1 MGHKHSFS
9 KKTAWLVKH
18 EQGGVI
24 LFIFLLL
31 FFPLIEGNY
40 LIKTPSLRVWVQ
52 RNYFFPQICWVLSEY
67 NSFHYMYF
75 PNSVGSK
82 VKKKTKEKDAIFQ
95 TIEKQTTQNASFV

>member
-31 FFPLIEGNY
+31 FFPLIEGKLSDKDTIFKGVGTKKLFFSPN
-40 LIKTPSLRVWVQ
+40 LLGPVRVQ
-52 RNYFFPQICWVLSEY
+52 
-67 NSFHYMYF
+67 
-75 PNSVGSK
+75 
-82 VKKKTKEKDAIFQ
+82 
-95 TIEKQTTQNASFV
+95 